1 MSKTVLL
8 LIDLQR
14 DFLETNGRL
23 PVPAGD
29 ANRVIAVANRMI
41 EHAQKAGW
49 TMIWIKNE
57 FRWRQF
63 LGNISRKF
71 AAMKG
76 SRGSEIDPR
85 INCSTEFM
93 MVVKCCADG
102 FSNARLE
109 AALKDLAPERIVALG
124 LMTDECVQETARG
137 AISRGYRVEVIEDG
151 VASMTEADHQKGLAN
166 LRECGAALRRSE
178 ELVTIIGLLPPQG
191 AL

>member
-1 MSKTVLL
+1 MSRTVLL

-23 PVPAGD
+23 PVPAAD

-57 FRWRQF
+57 FRWTQ
-63 LGNISRKF
+63 LMGNFSRRF

-76 SRGSEIDPR
+76 SRGAEIDPR
-85 INCSTEFM
+85 IHCSTDFP

-109 AALKDLAPERIVALG
+109 TVLKDLAPQRIVALG
-124 LMTDECVQETARG
+124 LMTDECVQETTKG
-137 AISRGYRVEVIEDG
+137 AISRGYRVEIVEDG
-151 VASMTEADHQKGLAN
+151 VATMGDADHQKGLAN
-166 LRECGAALRRSE
+166 LRASGAELKCSE
-178 ELVTIIGLLPPQG
+178 DIIGE
-191 AL
+191 AVYDRHS

>member
-1 MSKTVLL
+1 MSRTVLL

-14 DFLETNGRL
+14 DFLETDGRL
-23 PVPAGD
+23 PVPAAD
-29 ANRVIAVANRMI
+29 AERVIAVANRMI

-57 FRWRQF
+57 FRWPQF
-63 LGNISRKF
+63 LGNIERRF

-76 SRGSEIDPR
+76 SCGAEIDPR

-109 AALKDLAPERIVALG
+109 AVLKDLAPERIVALG
-124 LMTDECVQETARG
+124 LMTDECVQETSKG
-137 AISRGYRVEVIEDG
+137 AIGRGYRVEVVEDG

-166 LRECGAALRRSE
+166 LRAGGAMMRRSE
-178 ELVTIIGLLPPQG
+178 DIISEVVYDRQR
-191 AL
+191 

>member
-1 MSKTVLL
+1 MSRTVLL

-14 DFLETNGRL
+14 DFLETDGRL

-41 EHAQKAGW
+41 EHGQKAGW

-57 FRWRQF
+57 FRWTQF
-63 LGNISRKF
+63 LGNIDRKY

-76 SRGSEIDPR
+76 SCGAEIDPR
-85 INCSTEFM
+85 IKCSTEFT

-109 AALKDLAPERIVALG
+109 TVLKDLAPERIVALG

-137 AISRGYRVEVIEDG
+137 AIGRGYRVEVIEDG
-151 VASMTEADHQKGLAN
+151 VASMGESDHQKGLAN
-166 LRECGAALRRSE
+166 LRASGATMRRSE
-178 ELVTIIGLLPPQG
+178 DIVNESFSLERPP
-191 AL
+191 A

>member
-1 MSKTVLL
+1 MSRTVLL

-14 DFLETNGRL
+14 DFLETDGRL
-23 PVPAGD
+23 PVPPTD
-29 ANRVIAVANRMI
+29 AVRVIAVANRMI

-57 FRWRQF
+57 FQWTQF
-63 LGNISRKF
+63 LGNISRKY

-76 SRGSEIDPR
+76 SRGAEIDPR
-85 INCSTEFM
+85 IHCSTEHK
-93 MVVKCCADG
+93 MVVKCEADG
-102 FSNARLE
+102 FSNTRLE

-137 AISRGYRVEVIEDG
+137 AINRGYRVEVIEDG

-178 ELVTIIGLLPPQG
+178 ELLTIIGILPSQG
-191 AL
+191 VL